1 MEETEEE
8 IGGFG
13 RGSGRRSRFDRDWTK
28 GSIIGNLWS
37 LSWPIT
43 ISTTLRMMG
52 PTIDLIWIGK
62 LGAAPLA
69 GVGVATMLVMM
80 VMSARMGLQ
89 TGTRAMIA
97 RFVGAGDTERANRVA
112 QQAFV
117 IAIAFS
123 VIVAAIG
130 IFLTESTLRLLGL
143 EADVIREGAAYMR
156 IQFVGMVFMS
166 LWMLVQSIM
175 EASGD
180 AVAPMKITLG
190 TRLLHLVL
198 SPTLIFGWWIFPR
211 LGVSGAALANIA
223 DTSVAVLIGVW
234 VLFSGQTRLR
244 PTMRGF
250 RFDRNMIWRIV
261 KIGVPASVT
270 GMERNMANVLVMWF
284 VIPFGTVA
292 VAAHSLM
299 ERVDTF
305 IRMPAMGMGQA
316 SGVLA
321 GQNLGAGQ
329 SDRAERTGWLATGL
343 YSGFM
348 LIVSVGIWFWAEYV
362 IRLFNSE
369 PALVEIGATFLR
381 IEIVAFLVF
390 GFVMI
395 LSNCLNGVGDTV
407 IPMLTTL
414 ISMWGVQVPL
424 AYFLTRF
431 TPLSVYGVRWG
442 LVSAMVMRAVI
453 YSTYF
458 KSGRWKR
465 KRI

>member
-1 MEETEEE
+1 
-8 IGGFG
+8 
-13 RGSGRRSRFDRDWTK
+13 
-28 GSIIGNLWS
+28 
-37 LSWPIT
+37 
-43 ISTTLRMMG
+43 
-52 PTIDLIWIGK
+52 
-62 LGAAPLA
+62 
-69 GVGVATMLVMM
+69 
-80 VMSARMGLQ
+80 
-89 TGTRAMIA
+89 
-97 RFVGAGDTERANRVA
+97 
-112 QQAFV
+112 
-117 IAIAFS
+117 
-123 VIVAAIG
+123 
-130 IFLTESTLRLLGL
+130 
-143 EADVIREGAAYMR
+143 
-156 IQFVGMVFMS
+156 
-166 LWMLVQSIM
+166 
-175 EASGD
+175 
-180 AVAPMKITLG
+180 
-190 TRLLHLVL
+190 
-198 SPTLIFGWWIFPR
+198 
-211 LGVSGAALANIA
+211 
-223 DTSVAVLIGVW
+223 
-234 VLFSGQTRLR
+234 
-244 PTMRGF
+244 
-250 RFDRNMIWRIV
+250 
-261 KIGVPASVT
+261 
-270 GMERNMANVLVMWF
+270 MANVLVMWF

>member
-1 MEETEEE
+1 M
-8 IGGFG
+8 
-13 RGSGRRSRFDRDWTK
+13 
-28 GSIIGNLWS
+28 
-37 LSWPIT
+37 
-43 ISTTLRMMG
+43 
-52 PTIDLIWIGK
+52 
-62 LGAAPLA
+62 
-69 GVGVATMLVMM
+69 
-80 VMSARMGLQ
+80 
-89 TGTRAMIA
+89 
-97 RFVGAGDTERANRVA
+97 
-112 QQAFV
+112 
-117 IAIAFS
+117 
-123 VIVAAIG
+123 
-130 IFLTESTLRLLGL
+130 
-143 EADVIREGAAYMR
+143 
-156 IQFVGMVFMS
+156 
-166 LWMLVQSIM
+166 
-175 EASGD
+175 
-180 AVAPMKITLG
+180 
-190 TRLLHLVL
+190 
-198 SPTLIFGWWIFPR
+198 
-211 LGVSGAALANIA
+211 
-223 DTSVAVLIGVW
+223 AVLIGVW

-261 KIGVPASVT
+261 KIGVPASIT

-284 VIPFGTVA
+284 VIPFGTFA

-316 SGVLA
+316 CGVLA
-321 GQNLGAGQ
+321 GQNLGADQ
-329 SDRAERTGWLATGL
+329 PDRAERTGWLATGL

-407 IPMLTTL
+407 IPMLITL

-431 TPLSVYGVRWG
+431 TPFRVYGVRWG
-442 LVSAMVMRAVI
+442 LVSAMVIRAVI
-453 YSTYF
+453 YSIYF